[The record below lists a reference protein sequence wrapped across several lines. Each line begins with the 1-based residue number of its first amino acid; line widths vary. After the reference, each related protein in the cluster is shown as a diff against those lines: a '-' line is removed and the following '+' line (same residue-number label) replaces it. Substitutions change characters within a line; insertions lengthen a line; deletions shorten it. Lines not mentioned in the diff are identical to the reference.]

1 MGPMFLENRLETL
14 SVDENL
20 IPLSSMYYL
29 CIGNLEPLRLDVL
42 ALKANDVSLFGEN
55 WLLSNIRHG
64 VERVKSILLLAI
76 PDEYLLK
83 FHNVADAKSL
93 WEAIK
98 SRFGGNEE
106 SKKMQKNVLKHQF
119 ENFSTASNE
128 SLDKAYDRFQKLIS
142 QLEVH
147 GAPIS
152 KEDINQ
158 KFLRSLP
165 PSWNQIALIM
175 RNKPD
180 IDEIDIDDLYNNLR
194 VYEDEMKRSS
204 SSTSTSQNLA
214 FLSSENTSST
224 NEVSTAS
231 GDFGVSTAGGISQ
244 VSSTPCAHDVACSFF
259 AQPTTSPQ
267 LENEDFQQID
277 EDDLE
282 ELDLRWQVAML
293 TVRCYNCHRKGHF
306 ARDCRSGRNQGK
318 RSYGDNGRSNAPTNE
333 SSSQALVAQDGLGG
347 YDWSNDFEVEPVNYA
362 LMAISSSSS
371 SSSSDNEV
379 QKCSKQC
386 LESFKTLQKNYDS
399 EREKHSRARLEIQGY
414 ELALESLE
422 SRILVHE
429 KNELAWGEKYEFQNY
444 ELKCR
449 EIKINNLNLE
459 LEKVVKERDELKLKI
474 EKWEESSKNLDEL
487 LNSQMSA
494 RDKTGLGY
502 GTQLNEMSNNSKT
515 DSEISLSV
523 FDVRSSD
530 EENTPTNDR
539 FSKAD
544 GFHVVPPPI
553 TGNFLTLRADI
564 SFAGLDEYAIRKKII
579 KSKTTDLNTKTSE
592 TVGKT
597 NEANTQKP
605 KTVYE
610 SVNRDKVIIEDW
622 NSDDEDDVSEVQT
635 VSPVKTNETQTVKT
649 RVDKIGQSSQ
659 KQGIRFKK
667 IKACF
672 VCKSTDHL
680 IKDCNF
686 HDKQSQEPKLK
697 TMVNTGPRVD
707 KPVWDNTK
715 RVNHQKISKYPHLR
729 KTFVPS
735 GVLTRTGLITPIK
748 QNEERAVHTVSTA
761 RPLVLLGL
769 SYYTKPAIRPK
780 DLKQDVK
787 TFRVQNM
794 TIAGTRAVVN
804 TGKVD
809 HLLGIKELL
818 QDNVAEGL
826 NTTSSNS

>member
-1 MGPMFLENRLETL
+1 
-14 SVDENL
+14 
-20 IPLSSMYYL
+20 
-29 CIGNLEPLRLDVL
+29 
-42 ALKANDVSLFGEN
+42 
-55 WLLSNIRHG
+55 
-64 VERVKSILLLAI
+64 
-76 PDEYLLK
+76 
-83 FHNVADAKSL
+83 
-93 WEAIK
+93 
-98 SRFGGNEE
+98 
-106 SKKMQKNVLKHQF
+106 
-119 ENFSTASNE
+119 
-128 SLDKAYDRFQKLIS
+128 
-142 QLEVH
+142 
-147 GAPIS
+147 
-152 KEDINQ
+152 
-158 KFLRSLP
+158 FLRSLP

-224 NEVSTAS
+224 NEVSTTS
-231 GDFGVSTAGGISQ
+231 GDFGVSTAGGIS
-244 VSSTPCAHDVACSFF
+244 
-259 AQPTTSPQ
+259 
-267 LENEDFQQID
+267 QID

-293 TVRCYNCHRKGHF
+293 TVRVRKF
-306 ARDCRSGRNQGK
+306 IQKTGRNMDFKEKQPVSLDK
-318 RSYGDNGRSNAPTNE
+318 SKIESIALTNE

-347 YDWSNDFEVEPVNYA
+347 YDWSNIFEIEPVNYA

-371 SSSSDNEV
+371 SSSSDNE
-379 QKCSKQC
+379 
-386 LESFKTLQKNYDS
+386 
-399 EREKHSRARLEIQGY
+399 
-414 ELALESLE
+414 
-422 SRILVHE
+422 
-429 KNELAWGEKYEFQNY
+429 
-444 ELKCR
+444 
-449 EIKINNLNLE
+449 
-459 LEKVVKERDELKLKI
+459 
-474 EKWEESSKNLDEL
+474 EESSKNLDEL

-530 EENTPTNDR
+530 EESTPANDR

-544 GFHVVPPPI
+544 GYHAVPPPI

-579 KSKTTDLNTKTSE
+579 ESKTTKLNADTSKSKTSE

-622 NSDDEDDVSEVQT
+622 NSDDEDNVSEVQT
-635 VSPVKTNETQTVKT
+635 VNPVKTNDQ
-649 RVDKIGQSSQ
+649 IGQTS
-659 KQGIRFKK
+659 KKAGIGFKK

-680 IKDCNF
+680 IKDCDF
-686 HDKQSQEPKLK
+686 YDKRSPEPKLK
-697 TMVNTGPRVD
+697 NVVNTGPRVV
-707 KPVWDNTK
+707 KPVWDNAK
-715 RVNHQKISKYPHLR
+715 RVNHQKISKYPHFR

-735 GVLTRTGLITPIK
+735 GVLTRTGLITPVK
-748 QNEERAVHTVSTA
+748 QNEKRAVHKVSTA
-761 RPLVLLGL
+761 RPVSTVRPFAPKIAQTSGAIRPIYPRMDNVRPRGSYSPIKR
-769 SYYTKPAIRPK
+769 SYYTKPAFRPK

-787 TFRVQNM
+787 TFGVQNM
-794 TIAGTRAVVN
+794 TTAGTRAVVN
-804 TGKVD
+804 TGKGKMDTDLKKSRWVWRPKGNYLDHVSKDSGSFMLKKVEYVD
-809 HLLGIKELL
+809 PKGISKS
-818 QDNVAEGL
+818 VMAWIPKRY
-826 NTTSSNS
+826 